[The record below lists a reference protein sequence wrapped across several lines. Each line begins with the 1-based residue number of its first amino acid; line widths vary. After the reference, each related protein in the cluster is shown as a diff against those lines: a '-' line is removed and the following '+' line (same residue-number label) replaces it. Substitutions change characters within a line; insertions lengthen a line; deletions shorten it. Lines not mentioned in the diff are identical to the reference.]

1 MMNSADQGSSGD
13 SSRSSFRQAW
23 SLSSLK
29 VESIVIILIGLLL
42 GLVDQQASEVPGTLR
57 FPALI
62 AALILVGQGINQLS
76 ASGES
81 EKKEAARESVAV
93 GGPVPPGP
101 APVNRGADPDADDGS
116 SGTGAR
122 LVLILAIWL
131 GIASLVYPSGGL
143 LTGLSLLAAFLLFA
157 RGWKTVNPSRD

>member
-1 MMNSADQGSSGD
+1 M
-13 SSRSSFRQAW
+13 RRPW
-23 SLSSLK
+23 SPSSLQ
-29 VESIVIILIGLLL
+29 VESIVIILIGLML
-42 GLVDQQASEVPGTLR
+42 GLVDQQASEVPGALR

-76 ASGES
+76 VSGEN
-81 EKKEAARESVAV
+81 EKKTEVTRETVPV
-93 GGPVPPGP
+93 GGPVQAGP
-101 APVNRGADPDADDGS
+101 APVNRGVDPDADEGG

-157 RGWKTVNPSRD
+157 RGWKIVNPSRD

>member
-1 MMNSADQGSSGD
+1 MMNSGDQGSSGD
-13 SSRSSFRQAW
+13 SSRNSFRRSW
-23 SLSSLK
+23 SPSSLK
-29 VESIVIILIGLLL
+29 VESIAIIVIGLLL
-42 GLVDQQASEVPGTLR
+42 GLVDQQASDVPGALR

-76 ASGES
+76 VSGE
-81 EKKEAARESVAV
+81 KKTEAVRETVPA

-101 APVNRGADPDADDGS
+101 APVNRGVDPDADEGG

-157 RGWKTVNPSRD
+157 RGWKIVNPPRD